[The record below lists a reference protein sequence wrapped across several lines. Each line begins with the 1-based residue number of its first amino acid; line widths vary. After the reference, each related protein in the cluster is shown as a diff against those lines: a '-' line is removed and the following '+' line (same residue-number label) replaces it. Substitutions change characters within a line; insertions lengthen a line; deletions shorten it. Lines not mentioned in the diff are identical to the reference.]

1 MRWKFAVSGLLVATT
16 LMAGCSTDKPSDSS
30 ATPAAEAGQSG
41 CNAAAAGFAMGQKA
55 TPELVEQARAK
66 AGARNVRLLKPD
78 DMVTLEYRS
87 DRLNLNADDNA
98 VITRINCG

>member
-1 MRWKFAVSGLLVATT
+1 MPWKFASLGLIVTAVT
-16 LMAGCSTDKPSDSS
+16 LAGCSSPAPSPQAPIAQAEQGGRCDSS
-30 ATPAAEAGQSG
+30 AAA
-41 CNAAAAGFAMGQKA
+41 FAVGQKA

-66 AGARNVRLLKPD
+66 AGARNVRLLKPT

-98 VITRINCG
+98 VITRVNCG

>member
-1 MRWKFAVSGLLVATT
+1 
-16 LMAGCSTDKPSDSS
+16 
-30 ATPAAEAGQSG
+30 
-41 CNAAAAGFAMGQKA
+41 
-55 TPELVEQARAK
+55 VEQARAK

>member
-1 MRWKFAVSGLLVATT
+1 MPWKFASLGLIVAAVT
-16 LMAGCSTDKPSDSS
+16 LAACSSPTQSPQAPVAGPAQDRCDSS
-30 ATPAAEAGQSG
+30 AAA
-41 CNAAAAGFAMGQKA
+41 FAVGKKA

-98 VITRINCG
+98 FITRVNCG

>member
-1 MRWKFAVSGLLVATT
+1 MYMPWKFASLGLIVAAVTA
-16 LMAGCSTDKPSDSS
+16 AGCNTTAQSPQAPVADSEQGRCDS
-30 ATPAAEAGQSG
+30 
-41 CNAAAAGFAMGQKA
+41 AAAAFVMGKKA

-66 AGARNVRLLKPD
+66 AGARNVRLLKPN

-98 VITRINCG
+98 VITRVNCG

>member
-1 MRWKFAVSGLLVATT
+1 V
-16 LMAGCSTDKPSDSS
+16 
-30 ATPAAEAGQSG
+30 
-41 CNAAAAGFAMGQKA
+41 GQKA

-66 AGARNVRLLKPD
+66 AGAKDVRLLKPT

-98 VITRINCG
+98 VITRVNCG